1 MSFSASFDRTA
12 KIISGVVCLILLA
25 VVIALHSLFASC
37 LAMSVLALSLAYSP
51 RGYVVEGRRIL
62 IRRLAGA
69 ATVSL
74 DDIREVRTASREDLR
89 GCIRL
94 WGSGGLFGY
103 CGVFST
109 DRLGKSTWYV
119 TSRSKMVVVRTAAKT
134 VLVSPD
140 DTKGFLAT
148 VQSAAPVPASG
159 FASPFEAPG
168 FDTVGSGRPG
178 FDAPGRSFSRL
189 RWSILLGVAACVVA
203 LTVFVTSYAPGV
215 PAYTLTGDSL
225 TIHDRFYPVT
235 LQASSV
241 DIQQIRIVDLATE
254 TEWRPVVRTNGF
266 AVAHY
271 RSGWFRVAN
280 GQKVRLYRADGQRVV
295 LLPPTGD
302 GSPVLY
308 EAADPEM
315 FVSQVRS
322 AWSRLARSRTNAG
335 KWIHYAL

>member
-12 KIISGVVCLILLA
+12 KIISGVVCLILVA
-25 VVIALHSLFASC
+25 VVIALHNLFASC
-37 LAMSVLALSLAYSP
+37 LAMLVLALSLAYSP
-51 RGYVVEGRRIL
+51 RGYIVEGRRIL
-62 IRRLAGA
+62 IRRLAG
-69 ATVSL
+69 TLSMSL
-74 DDIREVRTASREDLR
+74 DDIREARPASREDLR

-103 CGVFST
+103 YGIFST
-109 DRLGKSTWYV
+109 DQLGKTTWYV
-119 TSRSKMVVVRTAAKT
+119 TTRNKMVVVKTAAKT
-134 VLVSPD
+134 VLLSPD
-140 DTKGFLAT
+140 DTTGFLAA
-148 VQSAAPVPASG
+148 VQAAAPAPATYPTP
-159 FASPFEAPG
+159 A
-168 FDTVGSGRPG
+168 
-178 FDAPGRSFSRL
+178 FDAPGQSFNRL
-189 RWSILLGVAACVVA
+189 RWSILLGAAACAVA

-254 TEWRPVVRTNGF
+254 TEWRPVARTNGF

-271 RSGWFRVAN
+271 RSGWFRIAS

-295 LLPPTGD
+295 LLPPKGD

-308 EAADPEM
+308 EAKDPEM

-322 AWSRLARSRTNAG
+322 AWSRLARNRANAR
-335 KWIHYAL
+335 KWIYYAL